1 MSLKN
6 IKEISLGIY
15 THLNTAENPE
25 NPQFVSIFRG
35 HFSKSKIDKFFSDNQ
50 VACQK
55 IQDYSTWDVSKVET
69 IPKNDSSSPKSKNQ
83 VHLIAYSDDL
93 LIICSPELANSAID
107 AVNQKKNS
115 YKLPTQFTEMLKYSP
130 QNWLAFYGDST
141 MDPTRNKES
150 GLQYVHAYLGENN
163 DLTQLRCFNQFTDE
177 NKTKSAT
184 LQLKTTLTFLSMAL
198 SSTPPSAKMSKESLQ
213 AVIDLLNSVKISSNQ
228 SLQTISADYPSKR
241 AADAFEVALKQTT
254 PTEKLANEKN

>member
-1 MSLKN
+1 
-6 IKEISLGIY
+6 
-15 THLNTAENPE
+15 
-25 NPQFVSIFRG
+25 
-35 HFSKSKIDKFFSDNQ
+35 
-50 VACQK
+50 
-55 IQDYSTWDVSKVET
+55 
-69 IPKNDSSSPKSKNQ
+69 
-83 VHLIAYSDDL
+83 
-93 LIICSPELANSAID
+93 
-107 AVNQKKNS
+107 
-115 YKLPTQFTEMLKYSP
+115 
-130 QNWLAFYGDST
+130 